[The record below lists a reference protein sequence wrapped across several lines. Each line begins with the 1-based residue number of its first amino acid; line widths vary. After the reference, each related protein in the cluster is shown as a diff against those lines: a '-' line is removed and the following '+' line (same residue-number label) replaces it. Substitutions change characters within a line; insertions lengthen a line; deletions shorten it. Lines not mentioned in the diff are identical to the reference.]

1 MSDIFDNKVLC
12 NKCNTLMKPAKLIKN
27 GFVLRI
33 LQCPKCENRIY
44 HPKDMEE
51 YNNFQNL
58 KNKDFRVKMR
68 MVGNSYTVS
77 IPREIVNFMHEQEKI
92 FNEMVKLCF
101 EEAGKLSIEF
111 GENLKNMKGD
121 NNLK

>member
-12 NKCNTLMKPAKLIKN
+12 SKCNTLMKPAKLIKN
-27 GFVLRI
+27 GFILRI
-33 LQCPKCENRIY
+33 LQCPRCGNKIY
-44 HPKDMEE
+44 HPKDLEE

-58 KNKDFRVKMR
+58 KNKEFRVKLR

-77 IPREIVNFMHEQEKI
+77 IPKEIVNFIHEQEKI
-92 FNEMVKLCF
+92 FNEMVRLCF

-111 GENLKNMKGD
+111 GENLKNMKKDG
-121 NNLK
+121 NLK